1 MVKRIFTT
9 VWLFCTCFSL
19 STGIA
24 AAKGQLQVSMKADEK
39 QIAPEALCTYAR
51 EGLLVDY
58 ESSSSKPISA
68 KLDLVLISREGKR
81 VAEFSSKP
89 VPVEPGREL
98 PGDTFIPKDSAFL
111 PGDTFIPK
119 DSAFLPGDTFSR
131 REPLDPRRAVRE
143 CATSHALV
151 ANVNPADDK
160 LGKDV
165 TGGGLAICLSLK
177 QGTLH

>member
-111 PGDTFIPK
+111 PGDTF
-119 DSAFLPGDTFSR
+119 SR